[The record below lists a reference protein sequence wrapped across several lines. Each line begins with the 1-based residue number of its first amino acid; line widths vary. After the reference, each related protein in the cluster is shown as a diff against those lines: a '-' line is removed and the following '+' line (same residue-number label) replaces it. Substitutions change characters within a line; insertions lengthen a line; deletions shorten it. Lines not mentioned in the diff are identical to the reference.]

1 MMRLILTTFILTLL
15 AQPAVGDLLM
25 LKRDTDGP
33 DVNTVCFRDGKF
45 YPLDIIFRV
54 LIIEDKTHEIIH
66 RDDKVV
72 IARWG
77 SSILLVFN
85 RETYELDN
93 IDLMSKEYVW
103 TYICKK

>member
-1 MMRLILTTFILTLL
+1 MRLILTTIILTML
-15 AQPAVGDLLM
+15 AQAAMGDLAM
-25 LKRDTDGP
+25 LKRGIWGP
-33 DVNTVCFRDGKF
+33 DVDTVCFREGEF
-45 YPLDIIFRV
+45 YPLNISGQE
-54 LIIEDKTHEIIH
+54 LIIEDTTHEIIH

-93 IDLMSKEYVW
+93 IELMSKEYVW

>member
-1 MMRLILTTFILTLL
+1 MRLILSTIILTML
-15 AQPAVGDLLM
+15 ALPAVGDLAM
-25 LKRDTDGP
+25 LERGTYGP
-33 DVNTVCFRDGKF
+33 DVKTVCFRDGQF
-45 YPLDIIFRV
+45 YPLDITGQK
-54 LIIEDKTHEIIH
+54 LIIEDTTHKIIH

-93 IDLMSKEYVW
+93 IGLMSKEYNW